1 MRKFIVSA
9 VLFILPAMF
18 CFAANTDQPQKSVS
32 SQIRVIIPPF
42 AIIHLGNNVTKA
54 VPLNAVSDQMKQS
67 GNDRSSFE
75 VQTSIE
81 SNKAILT
88 SSESKTEKTA
98 SEVQITT
105 TYTSTQL

>member
-1 MRKFIVSA
+1 MKKLIASA

-18 CFAANTDQPQKSVS
+18 CFAANTDKPQKSVTS
-32 SQIRVIIPPF
+32 TIRVIIPPF

-54 VPLNAVSDQMKQS
+54 VPLNAVKQS
-67 GNDRSSFE
+67 GSFKTSSE
-75 VQTSIE
+75 SATSSVE
-81 SNKAILT
+81 SNKEILT

-98 SEVQITT
+98 TEIQITT